1 MMQAMKQWFADGN
14 KLRWLIILGLVGI
27 LLIGLSEWMGQPSAP
42 SEDGVATVT
51 VRQIEQALEERV
63 TALLSRVDGVGDC
76 YVMVTLEQSTQQ
88 VYASESAS
96 GGESVLTVSTD
107 SGPVGLLITEIQPI
121 IKGVVVVCDGGG
133 NNAVCERVTTAVA
146 TAFNLSTRRVC
157 VLT

>member
-1 MMQAMKQWFADGN
+1 MQAMKQWFADGN

-27 LLIGLSEWMGQPSAP
+27 LLIGLSEWMGQSPTP
-42 SEDGVATVT
+42 KEDGMAAVT
-51 VRQIEQALEERV
+51 VSQIEQALEDRV

-96 GGESVLTVSTD
+96 GGESVLTVATD

-133 NNAVCERVTTAVA
+133 DAAVCERVTAAVA